1 MKMTCTCATLYF
13 PRKILRHR
21 HSPFP
26 SRLDASVPFP
36 THSFT
41 LAPALSITWHFSE
54 RLLNV
59 GFFYFDRVSAGGRR
73 SGGASNRKRSRN
85 KGHLPTQRQ
94 ERTLNSYLN
103 FVFLKLIVK
112 YPTKVCGAT
121 RSIQHTQC
129 TRDPSG
135 WKPTRLRWK
144 RCLISRAPTL
154 SNDCSMCVTVI
165 WRDDVWRAARFYCI
179 HLIQYTR
186 FNSPRLPEKRV
197 HRSAKSQKLRRNES
211 SIYHTTYIYSYTC
224 ISK

>member
-1 MKMTCTCATLYF
+1 MTCTCATLYF

-26 SRLDASVPFP
+26 SRLDARVPFP

-103 FVFLKLIVK
+103 FVFVE
-112 YPTKVCGAT
+112 TNC
-121 RSIQHTQC
+121 Q
-129 TRDPSG
+129 
-135 WKPTRLRWK
+135 
-144 RCLISRAPTL
+144 IS
-154 SNDCSMCVTVI
+154 NEGM
-165 WRDDVWRAARFYCI
+165 WRDEVDPAHPVYTGPVWLEAYPAPLEALPYFTRANP
-179 HLIQYTR
+179 LQ
-186 FNSPRLPEKRV
+186 
-197 HRSAKSQKLRRNES
+197 
-211 SIYHTTYIYSYTC
+211 
-224 ISK
+224 